1 MSALNISAETAETVR
16 GLIRGE
22 IRTLDAERF
31 PRSNAYFNSCYNR
44 PSRLDRIMECLNE
57 VLGTYG
63 VESIGEVQMYGPPA
77 EYLNAGDTYAE
88 TVVFDHLAGNFKL
101 TSWGD
106 WLEKNEGKTA
116 FRNW

>member
-1 MSALNISAETAETVR
+1 MSALNISAETANIVR

-31 PRSNAYFNSCYNR
+31 PQSNAYFASCYNR

-63 VESIGEVQMYGPPA
+63 VEAIGDSQTYGPPA
-77 EYLNAGDTYAE
+77 EYLNAGDTYAA
-88 TVVFDHLAGNFKL
+88 TLVFDRLVGNFKL

-106 WLEKNEGKTA
+106 WLEKNESKAA